1 MQASLL
7 EVEHTDRDEGRAMLA
22 GNKQAEHRERE
33 RERERDEGR
42 AVQCRLP
49 ETSQGQG

>member
-33 RERERDEGR
+33 RERDEGR